1 VKNEKWKVKNEKWKV
16 AQSVSDS
23 REAKSWSDSDS
34 PDMLVGM
41 KSWSRARVPIPA
53 SDRIVKSGVIKRL
66 EVGIFPVR

>member
-1 VKNEKWKVKNEKWKV
+1 VKNEKWKV

-41 KSWSRARVPIPA
+41 KSWNDSENADPSGLARE
-53 SDRIVKSGVIKRL
+53 SGFRN
-66 EVGIFPVR
+66 